1 MSSQI
6 RWENISEAEVRAES
20 ENALENSG
28 EARKIRQSLSQNKNI
43 EEWRKE
49 IREICHQLITEMG
62 IDNITPDILYDY
74 IAANSKDT
82 LPSEVTQE
90 VTNRVKSFLNSQFED
105 QKN

>member
-1 MSSQI
+1 M
-6 RWENISEAEVRAES
+6 
-20 ENALENSG
+20 
-28 EARKIRQSLSQNKNI
+28 
-43 EEWRKE
+43 
-49 IREICHQLITEMG
+49 ITEMG